1 MSKQKTQETETD
13 KEVTENL
20 IEQTE
25 LEGISTIE
33 TDSAA
38 EVVEENPIS
47 AEKPENVS
55 IEKPKKT
62 KIEVNR
68 VATAAVNGNKKMGVY
83 KFLSLYPQNVYI
95 STLLKLYYPHSFF
108 TKDEW
113 FMRIDEIL
121 NSPINN

>member
-1 MSKQKTQETETD
+1 MSKQKSQETETD
-13 KEVTENL
+13 NEVTENL

-25 LEGISTIE
+25 LDGISDVE
-33 TDSAA
+33 TV
-38 EVVEENPIS
+38 EVVEETSVPLV
-47 AEKPENVS
+47 EPETVPV
-55 IEKPKKT
+55 EKPKKS

-68 VATAAVNGNKKMGVY
+68 IATAAVNGNKKMGVY
-83 KFLSLYPQNVYI
+83 KFLALYPQNVYI
-95 STLLKLYYPHSFF
+95 TTLLTLYYPHSFF